1 LLVFVMEAAELVQWL
16 LKICVNCFM
25 KKVFVFLFLLV
36 TSNLSIAQDKI
47 ALYEDSLKTLG
58 ATFMSDSIED
68 NRIQANYKFIRM
80 FVNSLKEKNS
90 YNHPFKQLQEFIAIR
105 KSDDNKFRIFT
116 WFTQL
121 DNGDYR
127 YYGAVQVNNPNKLEL
142 YPLVDNSQ
150 NLNLATNLSDT
161 TLATNQWFG
170 ALYYQIVPILG
181 IKDPYYILLG
191 WKGKNLQSN
200 SKVVETLFFKDG
212 KPFFGR
218 QAFEQ
223 TPKSNDFKSR
233 IVFTYTKN
241 ANMMLRYLKD
251 EKVFVFDHLVPQS
264 KALEGMLDL
273 YAPDLS
279 YDTYKYKFGKWI
291 IQENVKFTNLPEAS
305 DELFIDPAEDSRNT
319 SAVIKN

>member
-1 LLVFVMEAAELVQWL
+1 
-16 LKICVNCFM
+16 M

-68 NRIQANYKFIRM
+68 NRIQANYQFIRM

-90 YNHPFKQLQEFIAIR
+90 YNHPFKKLQEFIAIR

-150 NLNLATNLSDT
+150 NLNLVTNLSDT

-170 ALYYQIVPILG
+170 ALYYQIVPVLG

-233 IVFTYTKN
+233 IIFTYTKN

-264 KALEGMLDL
+264 KDLEGILDL

-279 YDTYKYKFGKWI
+279 YDTYKYKFGRWI
-291 IQENVKFTNLPEAS
+291 IQENIKFTNLPEAS
-305 DELFIDPAEDSRNT
+305 DELFIDPAEDSVNT